1 MNITGISNYIKK
13 RTNITALFLCLAGV
27 ALNMLLSYIV
37 SFFKLPLYLDTVGT
51 VTVAVIGGYL
61 PGVIVGFVTNIIKSI
76 GDPSALYY
84 GVLNV
89 LIAFA
94 ASFFAGK
101 GMHKK
106 IGGIIGMILTFT
118 VIGGGFGAIIP
129 WFMDGISFDSESL
142 SGLLYR
148 TGYFN
153 QGMSHLLSSIILDF
167 PDKVITVLVSLGL
180 VYIIPDRLYP
190 FFRLSLRVQNSQS
203 EDISVGEKPKTRKRS
218 LRIKMLFVLVFSLVT
233 VAVVCAVLSVNVFKK
248 MTVNEHTNLA
258 RGTAKLASGVVDGD
272 RIDEYLKSHGNTQ
285 NYKETK
291 ERLENILFSSEEIAF
306 LYIYKPEPEGFR
318 CIIDIDTDKAK
329 AESIG
334 KMIPYDEGFEP
345 YIPQLLAG
353 EEIDPIM
360 TNDRYG
366 YLLTVAVPVFNSSG
380 NCTCYAI
387 ADVDMM
393 RLRDTGISFL
403 TEIASVFL
411 GFFILLCV
419 FIIWFTDNRL
429 IKPINAIV
437 KCMDNI
443 AHSSNTQ
450 ESVDEDVRAF
460 RSLGI
465 CTGDEIET
473 LYLSVENMTKNHA
486 EQMRSIRR
494 LSDSTAKMQDGL
506 IITMADL
513 VESRDSDTG
522 AHVQKTAAYVKIIV
536 EGLNKKGYYPGK
548 ITPKFMSDVVRS
560 APLHDIGKIN
570 IPDGVLNKPGKLTD
584 EEYEIMKTHTTAG
597 KRIMENAISTV
608 EGDSYLKEARN
619 MAAYHHERWDGK
631 GYPEGI
637 HGEVIPLSARIMA
650 VADVFDALTS
660 KRVYKPAFPLEKA
673 LEILEEGKGKQ
684 FDPKCIEVFMESLPE
699 VKVILKKYNK
709 DE

>member
-37 SFFKLPLYLDTVGT
+37 SFFKLPLYLDTAGT
-51 VTVAVIGGYL
+51 VTVAMIGGYL
-61 PGVIVGFVTNIIKSI
+61 PGVIVGFVSNIIKSI

-94 ASFFAGK
+94 ASFFASK
-101 GMHKK
+101 GMQKK
-106 IGGIIGMILTFT
+106 VSGIIWMILTFT
-118 VIGGGFGAIIP
+118 VIGGGFGALIP
-129 WFMDGISFDSESL
+129 WFMNGISFDSESL

-153 QGMSHLLSSIILDF
+153 QGVSHLLSSIILDF

-180 VYIIPDRLYP
+180 VYIIPDRFYP

-203 EDISVGEKPKTRKRS
+203 EDISVGEKPKVRKRS
-218 LRIKMLFVLVFSLVT
+218 LRMRVLVVLVFSLVT

-248 MTVNEHTNLA
+248 MTLDEHTNLA
-258 RGTAKLASGVVDGD
+258 RGTAKLASEVVDGD
-272 RIDEYLKSHGNTQ
+272 KIDEYLKSHGNTQ
-285 NYKETK
+285 SYKETK
-291 ERLENILFSSEEIAF
+291 KRLENILFSSEEIAF

-318 CIIDIDTDKAK
+318 SVIDIDTDNAK
-329 AESIG
+329 AVSIG
-334 KMIPYDEGFEP
+334 KVVPYDEGFEP
-345 YIPQLLAG
+345 YIPHLLAG
-353 EEIDPIM
+353 EEIEPIM
-360 TNDRYG
+360 TNDKYG
-366 YLLTVAVPVFNSSG
+366 ILLTVAAPVYDSSG

-393 RLRDTGISFL
+393 RLRDTWISFL

-419 FIIWFTDNRL
+419 FIIWLTDNRL

-437 KCMDNI
+437 KCMDDI

-450 ESVDEDVRAF
+450 ESVDDDVRAF

-473 LYLSVENMTKNHA
+473 LYLSAGNMTKNHA

-570 IPDGVLNKPGKLTD
+570 IPDEVLNKPGKLTD